1 MITRSNHAIVI
12 GAGPAGLMAA
22 ESLSAAGV
30 SVDIFD
36 TMPSPAR
43 KFLLAGKGG
52 LNLTHSE
59 PLTQFVARY
68 GAQSP
73 VFERLLAEFGPEHLR
88 RWAHELGIETF
99 IGSSG
104 RVFPAEFKAAPLLR
118 AWLRRLKAG
127 GVRLHVRHR
136 WLGWDGDNRLR
147 FAAPEGEKSV
157 EASTVV
163 LALGGASWPKLGSD
177 GSWVALLEAQGIT
190 VAPLA
195 PANCGFD
202 RKGGWSAHLRER
214 FAGQVLK
221 PVTMSVD
228 GSCRRGEIVLTE
240 TGIEGGLVYGFSSA
254 LRQSIARDG
263 AATLL
268 MDLKPDWNMERL
280 TAALKRPQGSRS
292 LANHLERNAGIKG
305 AAASLLREIV
315 PAEDMARSDILAAAI
330 KALPVELSAPRPL
343 AEAISTA
350 GGVRFDQLD
359 SAMMLKARPGIF
371 VAGEML
377 DWEAP
382 TGGYLLTGCFA
393 TGRAAGL
400 GAARWVR
407 GPHAEEV
414 AEGDR
419 LEALLTPAA
428 NRFRPSP

>member
-1 MITRSNHAIVI
+1 MTIKSNHAIVV

-36 TMPSPAR
+36 AMPSPAR

-59 PLTQFVARY
+59 PLTHFVARY

-88 RWAHELGIETF
+88 HWAHDLGIETF
-99 IGSSG
+99 VGSSG

-136 WLGWDGDNRLR
+136 WLGWDGEGRLR
-147 FAAPEGEKSV
+147 FEAPEGERHV

-177 GSWVALLEAQGIT
+177 GSWVAILEAQGIA

-221 PVTMSVD
+221 PVTVSAD
-228 GSCRRGEIVLTE
+228 GLCRRGEVVLTE

-254 LRQSIARDG
+254 LRQSIAHHG
-263 AATLL
+263 SATIA
-268 MDLKPDWNMERL
+268 MDLKPDWSLVRL
-280 TAALKRPQGSRS
+280 TDSLKRPQGSRS
-292 LANHLERNAGIKG
+292 LANHLERTCGIKG

-315 PAEDMARSDILAAAI
+315 PVGDMARPEILAAAI
-330 KALPVELSAPRPL
+330 KALPVELSAPRPM

-359 SAMMLKARPGIF
+359 CSMMLRARPGIF
-371 VAGEML
+371 IAGEML

-400 GAARWVR
+400 GAARWVGAVG
-407 GPHAEEV
+407 GP
-414 AEGDR
+414 
-419 LEALLTPAA
+419 
-428 NRFRPSP
+428 